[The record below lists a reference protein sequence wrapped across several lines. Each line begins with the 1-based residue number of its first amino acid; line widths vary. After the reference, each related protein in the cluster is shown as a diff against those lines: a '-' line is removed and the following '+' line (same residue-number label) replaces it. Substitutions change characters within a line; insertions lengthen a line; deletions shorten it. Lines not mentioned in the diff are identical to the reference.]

1 MNMQQMMI
9 QAQKMQRELKKA
21 KDALA
26 AQEFTV
32 NKSGLVTVTMLGN
45 KTVTSVTID
54 EDGFDADNKEMV
66 EELIAAAINELIK
79 QIADAE
85 TAIEEKI
92 TGKAGGFGF

>member
-32 NKSGLVTVTMLGN
+32 NKSGLVTVTMLGS
-45 KTVTSVTID
+45 KLVKSITID
-54 EDGFDADNKEMV
+54 EDGFELDNKEMV
-66 EELIAAAINELIK
+66 EELIASAINELIE
-79 QIADAE
+79 QISDAE

-92 TGKAGGFGF
+92 TGRAGGFGF